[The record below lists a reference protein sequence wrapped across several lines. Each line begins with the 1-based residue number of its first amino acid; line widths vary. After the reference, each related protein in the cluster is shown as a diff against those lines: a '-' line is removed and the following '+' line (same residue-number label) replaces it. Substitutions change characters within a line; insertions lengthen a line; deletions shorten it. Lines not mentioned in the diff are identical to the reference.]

1 MTEIGSGRR
10 LAAASGKQTS
20 IVPAVA
26 MPADAMMR
34 IDQTGTPT
42 ISIPMIA
49 SLSESITAR
58 IGIAGKDG
66 SD

>member
-1 MTEIGSGRR
+1 
-10 LAAASGKQTS
+10 
-20 IVPAVA
+20 

-66 SD
+66 SN